1 MRVRV
6 LGCSGGSAPDHHPT
20 CFLVD
25 GKVAFDGGALTSTL
39 AEDEQEDVDHV
50 VLSHAH
56 LDHVAEL
63 PFFLDNRFARQTR
76 PINFYGHAQ
85 TIEDLKDGIFNN
97 RIWPDFTQL
106 KNRKSVALTLQ
117 VVEPGRPFSVGGLT
131 LTPNAM
137 EHPVPCLGYL
147 VESGASSFYLAGDT
161 GSADGVKRAVAGMP
175 LLKDLIIE
183 VSWPDRMRDLAR
195 TAGHLVPAD
204 LKAAW
209 PLHPSARVLI
219 THIKPFYRDEVI
231 AELLAL
237 GLPHTV
243 ILDDGMTFTV

>member
-25 GKVAFDGGALTSTL
+25 GRVAFDGGALTSVL
-39 AEDEQEDVDHV
+39 AEDEQEAVDHV

-76 PINFYGHAQ
+76 PINFYGHER
-85 TIEDLKDGIFNN
+85 TIEDLRDGIFNN

-106 KNRKSVALTLQ
+106 KTRKSVALELH
-117 VVEPGRPFSVGGLT
+117 VVEPGRPFSVDRLT

-147 VESGASSFYLAGDT
+147 VESGASAFYLAGDT
-161 GSADGVKRAVAGMP
+161 SSAEGVKAAVAKTP
-175 LLKDLIIE
+175 HLKDLVIE

-195 TAGHLVPAD
+195 VAGHLVPSD
-204 LKAAW
+204 IKAAW

-219 THIKPFYRDEVI
+219 THIKPFYREEVVG
-231 AELLAL
+231 ELLAL
-237 GLPHTV
+237 GLPRTL
-243 ILDDGMTFTV
+243 ILDDGMTFGV